1 MSCNRRD
8 DVSML
13 TAERKALLLDTL
25 TRDGRIVAKHVAVQL
40 AISEDTIR
48 RDLRE
53 LAAEGRLI
61 RVHGGAMPVSPATQD
76 FTARQQVATDSK
88 HRVAVKA
95 ASLVESGQTVF
106 VDGGTTSL
114 AMCRCL
120 PDTLRAQVITH
131 APTVAVALNDHPGIE
146 VLLIG
151 GRMYP
156 HSVVTVGAVALEQI
170 DGMRADVFFL
180 GVSGIDPKAGL
191 TTGDA
196 EEAAMKRAFLNRAG
210 ETYVLASA
218 EKLGTTARFRV
229 SGLADVTAAICD
241 TDAATDPKQVRA
253 LAKAGLAILP
263 V

>member
-1 MSCNRRD
+1 
-8 DVSML
+8 ML
-13 TAERKALLLDTL
+13 TVERKALLLDTL
-25 TRDGRIVAKHVAVQL
+25 ARDGRIVAKDVAARL
-40 AISEDTIR
+40 DLSEDTIR

-53 LAAEGRLI
+53 LAGEGRLI

-76 FTARQQVATDSK
+76 FTARRSVATDSK
-88 HRVAVKA
+88 RSVAAKA

-106 VDGGTTSL
+106 IDGGTTSL
-114 AMCRCL
+114 ALCQSFSEG
-120 PDTLRAQVITH
+120 LRAQVITH
-131 APTVAVALNDHPGIE
+131 APTVAVALNDHPGID

-180 GVSGIDPKAGL
+180 GVSGIDATAGL

-196 EEAAMKRAFLNRAG
+196 EEAAMKRAFLNRAA
-210 ETYVLASA
+210 ETYVLASS

-229 SGLADVTAAICD
+229 AALADVTAAICD
-241 TDAATDPKQVRA
+241 RDTDPKQRRA
-253 LAKAGLAILP
+253 LTKAGLAI
-263 V
+263 VAA

>member
-1 MSCNRRD
+1 
-8 DVSML
+8 ML
-13 TAERKALLLDTL
+13 TVERKALLLDTL
-25 TRDGRIVAKHVAVQL
+25 TRDGRIVAKDVAAQL
-40 AISEDTIR
+40 DVSDDTIR

-53 LAAEGRLI
+53 LAADGKLI

-88 HRVAVKA
+88 SRVAAKA
-95 ASLVESGQTVF
+95 ASLVEPGQTVF
-106 VDGGTTSL
+106 IDGGTTSL
-114 AMCRCL
+114 ALCASF
-120 PDTLRAQVITH
+120 PDTLHAQVITH
-131 APTVAVALNDHPGIE
+131 APTVAVALNDHPRVE

-180 GVSGIDPKAGL
+180 GVSGIDAKAGL

-196 EEAAMKRAFLNRAG
+196 EEAAMKRAFLRRAA

-218 EKLGTTARFRV
+218 EKLGTTARFKV
-229 SGLADVTAAICD
+229 SGLTDVTAAICD
-241 TDAATDPKQVRA
+241 GEADPKQVRS
-253 LAKAGLAILP
+253 LAKAGLAILA